1 MRRSKSDF
9 FTTGSP
15 DPPSKEEKTAPGVSP
30 QSPESSGEVAELRQK
45 LEEKTKEAEEN
56 YARLLRLAADM
67 ENLKKRQERERAELL
82 QFANEHLVKEL
93 LPVVDNLE
101 RALDHGRQLQ
111 APKALLDGIEM
122 VHHGFVKALDRFG
135 VTAHDSLGQQ
145 FDPAFH
151 NAMMQEAA
159 PEAPD
164 GSVIKELQKGYLM
177 HQRLLRPAMVVV
189 ARNTQNNETT
199 SGQNDSTVQEE
210 K

>member
-1 MRRSKSDF
+1 MTRSKSDLL
-9 FTTGSP
+9 TKGSH
-15 DPPSKEEKTAPGVSP
+15 DPPAQEEKTAAGVSP
-30 QSPESSGEVAELRQK
+30 KSPKSSGELAELRQT
-45 LEEKTKEAEEN
+45 LAEKTKEAEEN

-67 ENLKKRQERERAELL
+67 ENLKKRQERERADLL
-82 QFANEHLVKEL
+82 QFANENLVKEL

-101 RALDHGRQLQ
+101 RALDHGRQLK
-111 APKALLDGIEM
+111 APQGWLEGIEM
-122 VHHGFVKALDRFG
+122 VHHGFLKALDRFG

-151 NAMMQEAA
+151 NAMMQEEA
-159 PEAPD
+159 PDVPD

-189 ARNTQNNETT
+189 ARTNQNETT
-199 SGQNDSTVQEE
+199 SDQNDSTVQEE

>member
-1 MRRSKSDF
+1 MTRSKSDF
-9 FTTGSP
+9 FTKGSH
-15 DPPSKEEKTAPGVSP
+15 DPPAQEEKTAPGVSP
-30 QSPESSGEVAELRQK
+30 KSPKSSGDVAELRHK
-45 LEEKTKEAEEN
+45 LAEKTQEAEEN

-67 ENLKKRQERERAELL
+67 ENLKKRQEREKVELL
-82 QFANEHLVKEL
+82 QFANENLVKEL

-101 RALDHGRQLQ
+101 RALDHGRQLK
-111 APKALLDGIEM
+111 APKALLEGIEM
-122 VHHGFVKALDRFG
+122 VHQGFLKALDRFG

-151 NAMMQEAA
+151 NAMMQEEA
-159 PEAPD
+159 PDVPD

-189 ARNTQNNETT
+189 ARTNQNETT

>member
-1 MRRSKSDF
+1 MRGSKSDF

-15 DPPSKEEKTAPGVSP
+15 DPPSQEEKAAPGVAP
-30 QSPESSGEVAELRQK
+30 ESPEGSGEVAELRRM
-45 LEEKTKEAEEN
+45 LAEKTKEAEDN
-56 YARLLRLAADM
+56 YARWLRLAADM
-67 ENLKKRQERERAELL
+67 ENLKKRQERERADLL
-82 QFANEHLVKEL
+82 QFANENLVKEL

-151 NAMMQEAA
+151 NAMMQEEA
-159 PEAPD
+159 PDAPD

-189 ARNTQNNETT
+189 ARTTQNETT
-199 SGQNDSTVQEE
+199 SDQNDSTVQEE

>member
-1 MRRSKSDF
+1 MTRSKSGF
-9 FTTGSP
+9 FTKGP
-15 DPPSKEEKTAPGVSP
+15 HDPPSQEEKTAPGGP
-30 QSPESSGEVAELRQK
+30 DKSPESSGDLEELRQT
-45 LEEKTKEAEEN
+45 LAAKTNEAEEN
-56 YARLLRLAADM
+56 YTRLLRLAADM

-82 QFANEHLVKEL
+82 QFANENLVKEL

-101 RALDHGRQLQ
+101 RALDHGRQLK
-111 APKALLDGIEM
+111 APKALLEGIEM
-122 VHHGFVKALDRFG
+122 VHHGFLKALDRFG

-151 NAMMQEAA
+151 NAMMQEEA
-159 PEAPD
+159 PEVQD

-189 ARNTQNNETT
+189 ARTTQNETT

>member
-1 MRRSKSDF
+1 MTRSKSDF
-9 FTTGSP
+9 FTKKSSN
-15 DPPSKEEKTAPGVSP
+15 PPSKEEETASGVSP
-30 QSPESSGEVAELRQK
+30 ESPESSGEVAELRQT
-45 LEEKTKEAEEN
+45 LTEKTKEAEDN

-67 ENLKKRQERERAELL
+67 ENLKKRQERERADLL
-82 QFANEHLVKEL
+82 QFANENLVKEL

-111 APKALLDGIEM
+111 APKALLEGIEM
-122 VHHGFVKALDRFG
+122 VHHGFLKALDRFG

-151 NAMMQEAA
+151 NAMMQEEA
-159 PEAPD
+159 PDVPD
-164 GSVIKELQKGYLM
+164 GSVIKELQKGYLI

-189 ARNTQNNETT
+189 ARTTQNETT
-199 SGQNDSTVQEE
+199 SDQNDSTVQEE